1 VRRRRY
7 SRRSYHLR
15 MASSVSAGVVSF
27 EEARRIVEE
36 HAASVR
42 RARMELS
49 EATALDLLAARG
61 RVLAEDLFAD
71 RDFPPFARATR
82 DGYAVRAADVE
93 RVPARLEV
101 IGEIKAGDLAERCQ
115 VGSGQAASIMTGA
128 PLPAGADAVVMVE
141 YTKELPRG
149 SGGRDVEIQQSVKSG
164 ANFVPRGSEARAGQV
179 LAERG
184 ARLDHRL
191 IAIAASVGK
200 SRVQVFRRPRVAVLS
215 TGDEVVE
222 IDATPGPSQ
231 IRNSNS
237 YSLAAQIEEA
247 GGEAVRLAI
256 APDEPARLRELIQQ
270 GLACDLLLLTGGVS
284 MGKYD
289 LVEQALA
296 EIGAEFY
303 FTGAKIQPGKPVV
316 FGACGSESRGSHS
329 KTLKDSTRAGT
340 LGADIG
346 VRADRASAAGARTG
360 VSAPHDLVHY
370 FFGLPGNPVSTM
382 VTFRLF
388 VRPMIDALAGARPEP
403 LQFLKVRLKTD
414 VRAKTGLTRFLPAMI
429 SGAFE
434 NSEVELAA
442 WQGSGD
448 IAALARTN
456 CYLVVP
462 PDRELIPAGEL
473 VSVLLP

>member
-1 VRRRRY
+1 
-7 SRRSYHLR
+7 
-15 MASSVSAGVVSF
+15 MTSSISAAGVLSF

-36 HAASVR
+36 HADRVR
-42 RARMELS
+42 PKIIDAHAVE
-49 EATALDLLAARG
+49 TLDLLAARG
-61 RVLAEDLFAD
+61 RVLAEALVAD
-71 RDFPPFARATR
+71 RDFPPFRRATR
-82 DGYAVRAADVE
+82 DGYAVRALDVE
-93 RVPARLEV
+93 KVPARLNV
-101 IGEIKAGDLAERCQ
+101 IGQIKAGDSGEGFK
-115 VGSGQAASIMTGA
+115 VGAGQAVSIMTGA

-141 YTKELPRG
+141 YTALSGTQVEVQRG
-149 SGGRDVEIQQSVKSG
+149 VVEVQRGVKSG
-164 ANFVPRGSEARAGQV
+164 ENFVPRAAEARAGQV
-179 LAERG
+179 LVEPG
-184 ARLDHRL
+184 QRLDHSL
-191 IAIAASVGK
+191 IAIAAAVGK
-200 SRVQVFRRPRVAVLS
+200 SRVQVFRKPRIAVLS

-222 IDATPGPSQ
+222 IDSSPGPAQ

-256 APDEPARLRELIQQ
+256 APDEPKRLCELIEE

-303 FTGAKIQPGKPVV
+303 FTGARIQPGKPVV
-316 FGACGSESRGSHS
+316 FGSCGLESCGSHPSAA
-329 KTLKDSTRAGT
+329 KDAALGWGT
-340 LGADIG
+340 LGSGAG
-346 VRADRASAAGARTG
+346 SVGNGEAAGTRTG
-360 VSAPHDLVHY
+360 VSAPHELRY

-388 VRPMIDALAGARPEP
+388 AKPMIAALAGARPEP
-403 LQFLKVRLKTD
+403 LVFLKARLKTD
-414 VRAKTGLTRFLPAMI
+414 VRTKTGLTRFLPAVI
-429 SGAFE
+429 SVHLQDAQ
-434 NSEVELAA
+434 VELAA

-448 IAALARTN
+448 IAALAKAS

-473 VSVLLP
+473 VSVLV

>member
-1 VRRRRY
+1 MAPPALSFSSRALAMGRRAGRWLGRRRDAGAKVLT
-7 SRRSYHLR
+7 SYDLR
-15 MASSVSAGVVSF
+15 MASSVSAPGVVSF

-36 HAASVR
+36 HAAGVR
-42 RARMELS
+42 SARMESS
-49 EATALDLLAARG
+49 ETATADLLAARG
-61 RVLAEDLFAD
+61 RVLAEDLIAD

-82 DGYAVRAADVE
+82 DGYAVRGADVE

-101 IGEIKAGDLAERCQ
+101 IGEIKAGDLAESCS
-115 VGSGQAASIMTGA
+115 VGPRQAASIMTGA

-141 YTKELPRG
+141 YTAEISRG
-149 SGGRDVEIQQSVKSG
+149 SGGRGVEIQQSVKSG
-164 ANFVPRGSEARAGQV
+164 ANFVPRASEARAGQV

-200 SRVQVFRRPRVAVLS
+200 SRVRVFQRPRVAVLS
-215 TGDEVVE
+215 TGDEVVA

-237 YSLAAQIEEA
+237 YSLAAQVEEA

-256 APDEPARLRELIQQ
+256 APDEPGRLRALIEE
-270 GLACDLLLLTGGVS
+270 GLSCDLLLLTGGVS

-289 LVEQALA
+289 LVEQVLG
-296 EIGAEFY
+296 EIGAQFY

-316 FGACGSESRGSHS
+316 FGV
-329 KTLKDSTRAGT
+329 AGT
-340 LGADIG
+340 
-346 VRADRASAAGARTG
+346 RTG
-360 VSAPHDLVHY
+360 VSAPHVPLPHRY

-388 VRPMIDALAGARPEP
+388 ARPMIDALAGARPET
-403 LQFLKVRLKTD
+403 LVFLKARLKTD
-414 VRAKTGLTRFLPAMI
+414 VRAKTGLTRFLPAAI
-429 SGAFE
+429 SGEFAE
-434 NSEVELAA
+434 SEVEMAV

-448 IAALARTN
+448 VAALARAN